1 MVTIKEAFAF
11 SFAVRPKGLTYHK
24 RLPSDV
30 GWQGGSNFEAAADRP
45 QHADGSAQVL
55 ISAFLVS
62 HVLLLGRKALLTRP
76 WSSWLP

>member
-1 MVTIKEAFAF
+1 MVTIKQAFAF
-11 SFAVRPKGLTYHK
+11 SLAIRPKGLTYHK

-30 GWQGGSNFEAAADRP
+30 GWQKYSNFEGVAGRP

-62 HVLLLGRKALLTRP
+62 HVLLLGRKTVLAR
-76 WSSWLP
+76 S

>member
-1 MVTIKEAFAF
+1 MVTIKQVFAF
-11 SFAVRPKGLTYHK
+11 SFAIRPKGLTYHK

-30 GWQGGSNFEAAADRP
+30 GWQKDSNFEAAAGRP

-62 HVLLLGRKALLTRP
+62 HVLLLGRKTVLARS